1 MVVGTLANR
10 ASLSPSLVETL
21 TNAMARNINKDSA
34 VEGAPLIRVSL
45 MVMIQLMQV
54 SIFLSSFALPP
65 CLGILLWQFFN
76 NTSSFVNLVLG
87 PCDSDDFLASG

>member
-21 TNAMARNINKDSA
+21 TVAIAGNIQKESA

-54 SIFLSSFALPP
+54 IFSYSTVA
-65 CLGILLWQFFN
+65 
-76 NTSSFVNLVLG
+76 VLI
-87 PCDSDDFLASG
+87 